1 MVMKRA
7 DRFIIPNNWKVLFN
21 DIGVNLQAALRYA
34 DLSPG
39 LFDQQR
45 IQLSPSQYFQLWQG
59 IEDASLA
66 QGIDLPLT
74 LSKVMSIESFDA
86 PIFAAIC
93 SPNLNSALKRLQEYK
108 PLIGPMILTLDQT
121 DNTTHVEI
129 SCYGYEGELPRS
141 VNLIDLVFFTQLARL
156 ALRKRVKPIRVEL
169 PELPENLNA
178 YIEYFGCELTKGET
192 TSITFSA
199 EDAQTPF
206 LTNNHTLLSVFE
218 GDIRNK
224 LEQLN
229 QSNATIDRVYD
240 NLMNLLP
247 QGISSIEVVAS
258 NMAMSKRTLQRKL
271 SSEQSNYQNILNLV
285 RKDLAT
291 HYLTKT
297 DLPITEVSFLL
308 GFQETNS
315 FNKAY
320 RSWTGKS
327 PSLTRNG

>member
-1 MVMKRA
+1 MKRA
-7 DRFIIPNNWKVLFN
+7 DKFIIPNNWKVLFN
-21 DIGVNLQAALRYA
+21 DLGINLPASLRYA
-34 DLSPG
+34 KLPPG
-39 LFDQQR
+39 LFDQER

-108 PLIGPMILTLDQT
+108 PLIGPMILALDQS
-121 DNTTHVEI
+121 DIATHAEI

-141 VNLIDLVFFTQLARL
+141 VNLTELVFFTQLARL
-156 ALRKRVKPIRVEL
+156 ALRKQIKPIKVEL

-178 YIEYFGCELTKGET
+178 YVDYFGCNITKGES

-206 LTNNHTLLSVFE
+206 LTNNHTLLRVFD

-229 QSNATIDRVYD
+229 QSDATTDKVYD

-247 QGISSIEVVAS
+247 QGISSIEIVAS

-271 SSEQSNYQNILNLV
+271 SAEQSNYQTVLNLV
-285 RKDLAT
+285 RQDLAT

-320 RSWTGKS
+320 RSWTGMS
-327 PSLTRNG
+327 PTLTRNG